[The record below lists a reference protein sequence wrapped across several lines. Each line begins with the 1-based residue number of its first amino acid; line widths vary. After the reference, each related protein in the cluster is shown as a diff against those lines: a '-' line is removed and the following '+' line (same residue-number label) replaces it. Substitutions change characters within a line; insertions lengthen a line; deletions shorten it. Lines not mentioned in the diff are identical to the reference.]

1 MKSRLDTAASAT
13 SIGYLSDQAVLHG
26 LGTVAKRTAST
37 CRDCENVLHRAGSQ
51 HFLTSS
57 AGTFCSPLLVHA

>member
-26 LGTVAKRTAST
+26 LGTVAKRSGIAMS
-37 CRDCENVLHRAGSQ
+37 
-51 HFLTSS
+51 
-57 AGTFCSPLLVHA
+57 